1 MTTSQTAL
9 NSHPGEIPPPEPDL
23 TPREMLQRAEAMR
36 PVLRERQPMCE
47 EIGRLPEET
56 NQEFVNA
63 GFYRI
68 LQPRRFGGYEFDV
81 PDFIKVMTEVSRGCP
96 ESGWVLA
103 LTAGH
108 PAAFIAGYAEEVQR
122 EVYGSTGDCRAP
134 GAARPSGV
142 AVPVPGGYNIKGVW
156 DYTSGCDIAT
166 HFLGGVMVIDPETKA
181 PGSWGFI
188 LCDQKDVRIV
198 RNWDV
203 IGMQGTGS
211 HRIAIDA
218 LTLPEERLLK
228 MSDLQFQKFST
239 QPGRSLFRNPLYHG
253 PWINL
258 LVCEMISV
266 AVGTARGALDLYEQD
281 LREKKLPLPPFL
293 SRFETPDFQH
303 LFGHV
308 QGLVDSAE
316 AISLH
321 LGERYMEFGRRAVG
335 GEKVPRRRSGDSA
348 ASRNNAFSLPGR
360 LSTPCFS
367 RALLR
372 RPGSLPLWVDTS
384 ATWR

>member
-1 MTTSQTAL
+1 
-9 NSHPGEIPPPEPDL
+9 
-23 TPREMLQRAEAMR
+23 
-36 PVLRERQPMCE
+36 
-47 EIGRLPEET
+47 
-56 NQEFVNA
+56 
-63 GFYRI
+63 
-68 LQPRRFGGYEFDV
+68 
-81 PDFIKVMTEVSRGCP
+81 
-96 ESGWVLA
+96 
-103 LTAGH
+103 
-108 PAAFIAGYAEEVQR
+108 
-122 EVYGSTGDCRAP
+122 
-134 GAARPSGV
+134 
-142 AVPVPGGYNIKGVW
+142 VPGGYNIKGVW

-228 MSDLQFQKFST
+228 MSDLKFQQFSP

-281 LREKKLPLPPFL
+281 LREKKLALPPFL
-293 SRFETPDFQH
+293 PRFETPDFQH

-316 AISLH
+316 AIALH
-321 LGERYMEFGRRAVG
+321 LGERYMEFGRRAVD
-335 GEKVPRRRSGDSA
+335 GEKVSPEEERRFNRIAQLCVQLAGEAVDTMFQSSLTSA
-348 ASRNNAFSLPGR
+348 ARKSSPMGRYFRNMAVIRTHGVAQMHQTSTNAARLRFGLTPFSP
-360 LSTPCFS
+360 F
-367 RALLR
+367 
-372 RPGSLPLWVDTS
+372 
-384 ATWR
+384 